1 MAYLYKCDLGINVW
15 KSYVEFILEQFHA
28 QFDESITTESE
39 EITDL
44 IAQTRNDLLTAVAA
58 TKFDVKNSQSIWKP
72 YSEFELE
79 VLNKFNNPEQL
90 KRVKSMYLDRLAVLH
105 IDCEDTFNSYSSF
118 VTAHD
123 NTNYESNMLESNKI
137 YAKTK
142 RAAEDRDI
150 FEMKLVSS
158 NYSLDSFYEYIENE
172 KVSKSMSSLNNVR
185 NLYERA
191 IILYC
196 VDPTLWDD
204 YILYLVKY

>member
-1 MAYLYKCDLGINVW
+1 M
-15 KSYVEFILEQFHA
+15 
-28 QFDESITTESE
+28 
-39 EITDL
+39 
-44 IAQTRNDLLTAVAA
+44 AA
-58 TKFDVKNSQSIWKP
+58 TKFDVKNSQLIWKP

-79 VLNKFNNPEQL
+79 VLNRFNDPEQL

-105 IDCEDTFNSYSSF
+105 IDCEETFNAYSSF

-123 NTNYESNMLESNKI
+123 NTHYESNMVESNKI

-142 RAAEDRDI
+142 RAAEGRDI
-150 FEMKLVSS
+150 FELKLVSS

-191 IILYC
+191 IVLYC

-204 YILYLVKY
+204 YILYLVKLLSDQFLYYSTNYFL